1 MCIVEKKQP
10 RWLFGEDN
18 TKYIFK
24 KSKQF
29 CFDFFCIKNCNKLFL
44 MLRYK
49 YKNNLEIEMDKKD
62 REKIH
67 NIFQSIKNGEKNK
80 VEELFVEYNS
90 LITNISFSIVKD
102 KNIAEE
108 VSQMVYLKIMQIDS
122 DKLPENNE
130 FSWLYTTTKNQTI
143 DYLKKQHNNVDVDSI
158 EVTDDK
164 NKIDEVI
171 DKDAFNNMLEGLD
184 DIEKEIVSLKVLAN
198 LTFSEI
204 GLMLNIPTGTVQ
216 WKYYKAINSLKIM
229 LSNLAMF
236 IVVLSLYINMSKNS
250 RIEENEIEKENTV
263 KPQES
268 YNNIVSEH
276 HSGNISLREALDSH
290 SYDNATDSSGAAG
303 LISTWEN
310 SLIKVSLFSLATIFL
325 VISIIFGI
333 IFIKRQQKR
342 KHKSSK

>member
-158 EVTDDK
+158 EVTDAD

-171 DKDAFNNMLEGLD
+171 DKDAFNNMLEGLEEQ
-184 DIEKEIVSLKVLAN
+184 EKEIVSLKVLAN

-216 WKYYKAINSLKIM
+216 WKYYKAISSLKIM

-236 IVVLSLYINMSKNS
+236 VVVFSLYINMAKKSN
-250 RIEENEIEKENTV
+250 IEENDLEKDNTV
-263 KPQES
+263 ETQEN
-268 YNNIVSEH
+268 YNNIIVEH
-276 HSGNISLREALDSH
+276 HSDNISIRDSLNSH
-290 SYDNATDSSGAAG
+290 LYADASDTSGAAS
-303 LISTWEN
+303 LMSTWES
-310 SLIKVSLFSLATIFL
+310 SLIQVSLFSLATIFL
-325 VISIIFGI
+325 VISIIFVF
-333 IFIKRQQKR
+333 IFIKHQQKK